1 MRKKLEFQADR
12 IEAVLSLHKVPAR
25 VTGGTVTPR
34 WVRFQVLPA
43 VGAKISKIRNLHE
56 ELAAALDAPSC
67 RVSRRGAAVAVEVP
81 RDDPQP
87 VRLLPLYNQLTGKNE
102 ERSGK
107 NKEKRMEIR
116 DSPSSILHSSHSS
129 PIPPVTAILG
139 LAEDGAPL
147 LIRLPSPDVAHI
159 LVAGTTG
166 SGKTMLLQTMIL
178 SLAMTNPA
186 NQRIGE
192 SAAGESTNWR
202 IADSPTRSI
211 AMVLIDPKGHA
222 FSLFDGLPHLARPV
236 VRDVEESTEAFQS
249 LVHLMERR
257 GAIRNPQSAIRN
269 PQFPVVVVIDELA
282 DLLMMGGKAVQE
294 PLTRLTQRGREAGI
308 HIIAATQK
316 PTSAVLGPL
325 VKANF
330 PVRLVG
336 RVTSAE
342 DARTAS
348 GWSGTGAERLL
359 GRGDFIAV
367 AEGRVTRFQVA
378 HVSQAEIQEVVGR
391 LGDTSTRLSTSGGW
405 RMEDDRSRVR
415 SVTPSLAPSRPIS
428 LPWPVSQL
436 TRVMRRSIPGG
447 ASC

>member
-43 VGAKISKIRNLHE
+43 MGAKISRIKNLSE

-87 VRLLPLYNQLTGKNE
+87 VRLLPLFRQLTHQPTNQLTNQT
-102 ERSGK
+102 
-107 NKEKRMEIR
+107 
-116 DSPSSILHSSHSS
+116 

-139 LAEDGAPL
+139 LAEDGSPL

-166 SGKTMLLQTMIL
+166 SGKTALLQTMIL
-178 SLAMTNPA
+178 SLAMVNPPP
-186 NQRIGE
+186 IGGGGRGV
-192 SAAGESTNWR
+192 AL
-202 IADSPTRSI
+202 
-211 AMVLIDPKGHA
+211 VLIDPKGCA
-222 FSLFDGLPHLARPV
+222 FSLFEGLPHLARPV
-236 VRDVEESTEAFQS
+236 IRDMEETTEALQS
-249 LVHLMERR
+249 LVRLMERR
-257 GAIRNPQSAIRN
+257 GQGDKGTRGQGQAPSLRPG
-269 PQFPVVVVIDELA
+269 VVIVIDELA
-282 DLLMMGGKAVQE
+282 DLLMVGGKAIQWA
-294 PLTRLTQRGREAGI
+294 LTRLTQRGREAGI

-316 PTSAVLGPL
+316 PTTAVLGSL

-336 RVTSAE
+336 RVTSVE
-342 DARTAS
+342 DARTAT

-359 GRGDFIAV
+359 GRGDFLAV
-367 AEGRVTRFQVA
+367 AEGRVMRFQAARVSPAEVRETVA
-378 HVSQAEIQEVVGR
+378 HLAQGG
-391 LGDTSTRLSTSGGW
+391 LLPLTSPGLPTH
-405 RMEDDRSRVR
+405 RV
-415 SVTPSLAPSRPIS
+415 S

-436 TRVMRRSIPGG
+436 TQVLRKG
-447 ASC
+447 A